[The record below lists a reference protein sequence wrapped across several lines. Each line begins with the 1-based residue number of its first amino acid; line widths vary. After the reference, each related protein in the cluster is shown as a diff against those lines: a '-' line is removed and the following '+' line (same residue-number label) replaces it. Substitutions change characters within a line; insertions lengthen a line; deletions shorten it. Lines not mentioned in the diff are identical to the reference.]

1 MVYYSYEEFDK
12 DIRDLA
18 KKIDQNFK
26 PDAFVAIARGGLT
39 AGHFL
44 ATILK
49 SRNIFA
55 LNSVHYDDTK
65 KLNEVE
71 IFNMPDLSS
80 YKKVVLVDDMIDS
93 GESMV
98 EIYKVLTKKY
108 PKIEFKIATL
118 FFKERALIK
127 PDFTVKEANEWI
139 EFFWENDTFESKI

>member
-1 MVYYSYEEFDK
+1 MIYYSYEEFDK
-12 DIRDLA
+12 DIRVLA
-18 KKIDQNFK
+18 KKINDSFK
-26 PDAFVAIARGGLT
+26 PDAFVAIARGGLV

-49 SRNIFA
+49 SRNLFS
-55 LNSVHYDDTK
+55 LNSIHYDDSK
-65 KLNEVE
+65 KLEEVE
-71 IFNMPDLSS
+71 VFNVPNLNK
-80 YKKVVLVDDMIDS
+80 YKKVLLVDDMIDS